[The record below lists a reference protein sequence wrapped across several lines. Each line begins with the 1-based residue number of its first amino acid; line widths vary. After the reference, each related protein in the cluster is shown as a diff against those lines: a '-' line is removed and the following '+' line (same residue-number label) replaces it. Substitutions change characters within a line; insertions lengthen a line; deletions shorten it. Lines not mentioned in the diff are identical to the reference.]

1 MCLSE
6 NVDCIVVNGRH
17 RGNRRIEKLLDK
29 FVEKNKCNLI
39 WMAKDRDSP
48 MMGGLSWDG
57 LGPSHYDD
65 DDDDSE
71 EVYYSED
78 YDSPPHYGGVS
89 HHYYPTSHFH

>member
-48 MMGGLSWDG
+48 MMGGLSWSG

-65 DDDDSE
+65 DDSE
-71 EVYYSED
+71 EVYYNEDD

>member
-48 MMGGLSWDG
+48 MMGGLSWSG

-65 DDDDSE
+65 DDSE
-71 EVYYSED
+71 EVYYNEDD
-78 YDSPPHYGGVS
+78 YDSLPHYGGVS